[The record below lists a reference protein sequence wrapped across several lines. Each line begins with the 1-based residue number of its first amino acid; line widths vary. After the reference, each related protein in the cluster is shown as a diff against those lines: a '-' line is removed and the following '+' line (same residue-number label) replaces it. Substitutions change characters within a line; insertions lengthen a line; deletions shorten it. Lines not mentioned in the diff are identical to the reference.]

1 MASVG
6 VAPSEGVPWAVPTA
20 FAHVTNFVS
29 DPKTRTSH
37 AFKLRRHVRQQRWTC
52 SSACSALRLLL
63 PRTHAAPPVRVHTQ
77 VPELRSRNRRGS
89 ILRSMSKHIEVR
101 NLLVGLNGAG
111 KSTLVEQL
119 AQKDGEHIYISTS
132 P

>member
-1 MASVG
+1 MPP
-6 VAPSEGVPWAVPTA
+6 PSAT
-20 FAHVTNFVS
+20 
-29 DPKTRTSH
+29 
-37 AFKLRRHVRQQRWTC
+37 
-52 SSACSALRLLL
+52 
-63 PRTHAAPPVRVHTQ
+63 TQ